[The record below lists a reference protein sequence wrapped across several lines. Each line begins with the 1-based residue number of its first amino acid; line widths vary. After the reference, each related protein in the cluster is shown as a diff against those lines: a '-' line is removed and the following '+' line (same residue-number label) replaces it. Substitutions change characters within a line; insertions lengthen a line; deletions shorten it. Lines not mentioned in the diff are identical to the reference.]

1 LKNFFWQK
9 TRETQNLKNQFFL
22 LYKGVTHMS
31 TTTDKPTVE
40 ANRTYLCT
48 IDSVLP
54 GQSKTGTN
62 KVTFS
67 FIVTA
72 GDAKGAVLREDFYLT
87 TKSQWKVKALLDAI
101 GAKKLGDRDP
111 ASLMNNFSGKT
122 IVIRTKEEPARTD
135 EETGNEYPAR
145 VRASNFLSASSSPA
159 PTSVSEESAEESN
172 VPF

>member
-1 LKNFFWQK
+1 
-9 TRETQNLKNQFFL
+9 
-22 LYKGVTHMS
+22 MS
-31 TTTDKPTVE
+31 TETNRPAVE

-72 GDAKGAVLREDFYLT
+72 GDAKGAIVREDFYLT
-87 TKSQWKVKALLDAI
+87 TKSQWKIKNLLDAV
-101 GAKKLGDRDP
+101 GMKKLGDRDP
-111 ASLMNNFSGKT
+111 VSLMNTFSGKT
-122 IVIRTKEEPARTD
+122 ILIRTKEEEGRTADDGTVYEARIRANQFLNAGGSPSTNSDPVESTENTSD
-135 EETGNEYPAR
+135 E
-145 VRASNFLSASSSPA
+145 
-159 PTSVSEESAEESN
+159 